1 MKERV
6 LITGAA
12 GFVGANLVRR
22 LIKENYEV
30 HILTRE
36 STNMWR
42 LKDIYNFLHDHKVDL
57 LNRKKLFEVAQ
68 KINPKK
74 ICHLAI
80 YGGYSFQKDEKKII
94 ETNFNGTVNLLESL
108 TNIDYDCFINT
119 GSSSEYGPKTKPMI
133 ETDIC
138 EPDTIYGV
146 AKAASTMYCKYKSE
160 TENKNIGTL
169 RIFSAY
175 GDFEEK
181 ARLITTLFT
190 SLLNGKD
197 VKLGN
202 PGAARDFVYVQDIVE
217 AYLKVLKNPIKF
229 KGEIYNLCSGN
240 QSKVSDIANIIKNIL
255 NSSNKLEYGMT
266 KGRVYDRNIWV
277 GNGGKFKEIFD
288 WNPMNIESGLIEA
301 AKWFEK
307 NVNLYKED

>member
-119 GSSSEYGPKTKPMI
+119 GSSSTH
-133 ETDIC
+133 
-138 EPDTIYGV
+138 EPTFVLD
-146 AKAASTMYCKYKSE
+146 CPE
-160 TENKNIGTL
+160 L
-169 RIFSAY
+169 
-175 GDFEEK
+175 
-181 ARLITTLFT
+181 T
-190 SLLNGKD
+190 SLGVQAFYKCKFLKELFETCILIYVLFPNLKYG
-197 VKLGN
+197 
-202 PGAARDFVYVQDIVE
+202 FVI
-217 AYLKVLKNPIKF
+217 
-229 KGEIYNLCSGN
+229 
-240 QSKVSDIANIIKNIL
+240 
-255 NSSNKLEYGMT
+255 
-266 KGRVYDRNIWV
+266 
-277 GNGGKFKEIFD
+277 
-288 WNPMNIESGLIEA
+288 
-301 AKWFEK
+301 
-307 NVNLYKED
+307 